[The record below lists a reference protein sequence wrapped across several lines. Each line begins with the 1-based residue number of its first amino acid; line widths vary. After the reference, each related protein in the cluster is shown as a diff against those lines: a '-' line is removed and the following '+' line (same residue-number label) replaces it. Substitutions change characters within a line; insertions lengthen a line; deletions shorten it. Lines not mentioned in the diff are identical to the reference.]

1 MRFRF
6 LLPALAALLVSSS
19 ACSQKEAAPQ
29 DDRVF
34 LLPSATRAESEP
46 IAFPATAKNV
56 RLLVFIHPTDP
67 VCLSALEHEY
77 SSILGDYSARGFSI
91 LAAIP
96 TAQTHPP
103 VLPDIVRMGLP
114 FPVGYAASDMV
125 EAYGGEDA
133 LHAIPTI
140 FLLGGKDAKPLR
152 KYPGYPD
159 GELIRRDI
167 EAALDGKPLPP
178 PPAMLLP
185 EENAA

>member
-1 MRFRF
+1 MKFRF
-6 LLPALAALLVSSS
+6 LLLPLAALLLLS
-19 ACSQKEAAPQ
+19 ACNNRQAPEK
-29 DDRVF
+29 DARLF

-46 IAFPATAKNV
+46 IAFPATDPNV
-56 RLLVFIHPTDP
+56 RLLVFIHQTDP
-67 VCLSALEHEY
+67 VCLAALEHEY
-77 SSILGDYSARGFSI
+77 SALLGDYSAQGFSI

-103 VLPDIVRMGLP
+103 VVPEIVQMGLP
-114 FPVGYAASDMV
+114 FPVGYASSDMV
-125 EAYGGEDA
+125 EAYGGEAA

-140 FLLGGKDAKPLR
+140 FLLGRGEGKPLR

-159 GELIRRDI
+159 TDILRADI
-167 EAALDGKPLPP
+167 EAALSGEPLPP

>member
-1 MRFRF
+1 MTLRRF
-6 LLPALAALLVSSS
+6 LLPLLAVLLAAT
-19 ACSQKEAAPQ
+19 ACSRPAAPK
-29 DDRVF
+29 DRRTF
-34 LLPSATRAESEP
+34 LLPSATRPESEP
-46 IAFPATAKNV
+46 IAFPASADNV

-67 VCLSALEHEY
+67 VCMSALEHEY
-77 SSILGDYSARGFSI
+77 SAILGAYSAQGFSI

-103 VLPDIVRMGLP
+103 VLPEIVAMGLP
-114 FPVGYAASDMV
+114 FPVGYAEADMV
-125 EAYGGEDA
+125 EAYGGEAA

-140 FLLGGKDAKPLR
+140 FLLGKGGGEPLR

-159 GELIRRDI
+159 GEVLRRDI
-167 EAALDGKPLPP
+167 EAALAGEPLPP

>member
-1 MRFRF
+1 MKFRF
-6 LLPALAALLVSSS
+6 FLPALAALVLLS
-19 ACSQKEAAPQ
+19 ACSRPAAPA
-29 DDRVF
+29 DKRVF

-46 IAFPATAKNV
+46 ISFPVSADGI

-77 SSILGDYSARGFSI
+77 SALLGAYSAQGFSI

-103 VLPDIVRMGLP
+103 VLPEIVAMGLP
-114 FPVGYAASDMV
+114 FPVGYAEADMV
-125 EAYGGEDA
+125 EAYGGEAA

-140 FLLGGKDAKPLR
+140 FLIGRGESKPLR

-159 GELIRRDI
+159 GALLRADI
-167 EAALDGKPLPP
+167 EAALAGEPLPP
-178 PPAMLLP
+178 PPEMLLP
-185 EENAA
+185 EENDA